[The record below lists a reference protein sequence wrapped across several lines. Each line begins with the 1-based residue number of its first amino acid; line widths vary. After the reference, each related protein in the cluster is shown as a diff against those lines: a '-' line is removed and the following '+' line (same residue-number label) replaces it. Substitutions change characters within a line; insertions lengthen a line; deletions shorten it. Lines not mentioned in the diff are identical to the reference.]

1 MKTKILIIAS
11 ILLLNITNIKAQIIL
26 EHTLDSVTTGG
37 QFYCTDLGN
46 NDFKYVFLDSA
57 INGFHLYN
65 MDMTPFMTVHVP
77 VAGNMVID
85 YTAIYITKTLFDCD
99 STNIEYAYE
108 APYSGLNKPFYIFR
122 TDGTMLLQV
131 DSANGPYGFGGYGG
145 SLDIRPII
153 NTSDGT
159 KLFLQKSNTQF
170 GSGLQIYSLC
180 GTPPE
185 GMYDFSEHNKSF
197 VKFFPNPTNNELN
210 FEIIPPNNQEEF
222 QLVIYDAYAKEQK
235 RQSLAL
241 SQNKYSLD
249 VSTLS
254 SGTYFY
260 SLVSKRRSY
269 QSGKLII
276 TK

>member
-1 MKTKILIIAS
+1 MKTKILIIAG
-11 ILLLNITNIKAQIIL
+11 ILLLNMTSIKSQIIL

-65 MDMTPFMTVHVP
+65 MDMTPYMTVHVP

-99 STNIEYAYE
+99 STNIEYVYE
-108 APYSGLNKPFYIFR
+108 APYDNNKAFYVIR
-122 TDGTMLLQV
+122 TDGTILLQV
-131 DSANGPYGFGGYGG
+131 DSANGPYCFGCYGG
-145 SLDIRPII
+145 AIDIKPII
-153 NTSDGT
+153 KSSDGT
-159 KLFLQKSNTQF
+159 KLFVQKRNTQY
-170 GSGLQIYSLC
+170 GTGLLIYALC

-185 GMYDFSEHNKSF
+185 GIYDFSEHNKSF
-197 VKFFPNPTNNELN
+197 VKIFPNPTNNELN

-222 QLVIYDAYAKEQK
+222 QLVIYDVDAREQK

-249 VSTLS
+249 VSNLS

-260 SLVSKRRSY
+260 SLVSKRKNY
-269 QSGKLII
+269 QSGKFII
-276 TK
+276 AK